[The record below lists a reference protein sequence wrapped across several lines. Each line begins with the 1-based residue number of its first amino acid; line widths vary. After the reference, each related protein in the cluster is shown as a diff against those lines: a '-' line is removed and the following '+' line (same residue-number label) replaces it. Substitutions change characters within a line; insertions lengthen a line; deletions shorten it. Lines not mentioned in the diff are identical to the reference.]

1 VELNLNRKKEKI
13 VMTNIYD
20 VDAFQF
26 IILACFCLL
35 LLTVIIVGG
44 LVLYNSS
51 RKKDTGKGSVDVIDE
66 VSEGGEEG
74 EEDSK
79 ACPSCGAQNPAEN
92 NFCQYCGEKL

>member
-1 VELNLNRKKEKI
+1 
-13 VMTNIYD
+13 MTNIYD

-44 LVLYNSS
+44 LLLYNSK
-51 RKKDTGKGSVDVIDE
+51 RKKDTEKGSVDVIE
-66 VSEGGEEG
+66 NVGEESEKG
-74 EEDSK
+74 EEDGK